1 MAARTWS
8 VRAACVCSFAA
19 GPVLLLVV
27 VYLELGRGRER
38 LARNSVADA
47 DGDFVVAGR
56 ERGGREQACERQALP
71 RIREAAPVLGLLEN
85 FLAVFEE
92 RVLHVNR
99 GPERRLVNARVVDLH
114 VDAHVLAALVRARD
128 VGQNLVR
135 AD

>member
-1 MAARTWS
+1 MFISSRS
-8 VRAACVCSFAA
+8 

-27 VYLELGRGRER
+27 GYLEPGRGRER

-47 DGDFVVAGR
+47 DGDLIVAGR
-56 ERGGREQACERQALP
+56 ERGGREQARERQALS
-71 RIREAAPVLGLLEN
+71 RIREAAPVLGLLED

-92 RVLHVNR
+92 RVLHVDR

-114 VDAHVLAALVRARD
+114 VDAHVLPALVRARD
-128 VGQNLVR
+128 VRKNLVG